1 MNFRHYGPLV
11 FIVHSNRIHHHFLAG
26 LIAALIS
33 LSSATAVHAVT
44 DSPLEAQIE
53 SLVKSLR
60 AKGSIRSSE
69 RTAWAAYDLTSG
81 AKLVSINEQ
90 APLQA
95 ASMIKPFVALAFFHQ
110 VQSGQLRYGDASRR
124 HMELMIQKSDN
135 ASTNWVMSQTGG
147 PAATKVLLARH
158 YPSLCQNLRLIEYIP
173 ANGRAYRNLGSAG
186 DYAAFLSALWKKQ
199 LPYADEILRLM
210 ALPGP
215 DRLCTKTRQIPDGTR
230 VYDKTGST
238 AMCCGDMGILV
249 AQGTDGRAYPYIL
262 VGVIDSTVR
271 VPSYGTWISRRSD
284 VIRAVSDLTYTHLK
298 QHYPL
303 R

>member
-1 MNFRHYGPLV
+1 VKFRENAPLV
-11 FIVHSNRIHHHFLAG
+11 SAVLSYRIHLHIFAG
-26 LIAALIS
+26 LFATLFTTSSLTPASAA
-33 LSSATAVHAVT
+33 TG
-44 DSPLEAQIE
+44 SPLETQIE

-147 PAATKVLLARH
+147 PAATKALLARH

>member
-1 MNFRHYGPLV
+1 M
-11 FIVHSNRIHHHFLAG
+11 FIVPSNRIHHHFLAG
-26 LIAALIS
+26 LIAALIT
-33 LSSATAVHAVT
+33 LSSAAETFAVNDTSLGIQV
-44 DSPLEAQIE
+44 EAFI
-53 SLVKSLR
+53 KSLR
-60 AKGSIRSSE
+60 ARGSIRSSE

-81 AKLVSINEQ
+81 TRLLSINENS
-90 APLQA
+90 PLQA
-95 ASMIKPFVALAFFHQ
+95 ASMVKPFVALAFFHQ

-135 ASTNWVMSQTGG
+135 ASTNWVMRQTGG
-147 PAATKVLLARH
+147 PAATKALLARH
-158 YPSLCQNLRLIEYIP
+158 YPALCQNLRLIEYIP
-173 ANGRAYRNLGSAG
+173 SNGRAYRNLGSAG

>member
-1 MNFRHYGPLV
+1 MKFRENAPLV
-11 FIVHSNRIHHHFLAG
+11 SAVLSYRIHLHIFAG
-26 LIAALIS
+26 LFATLFTTSSLTPASAA
-33 LSSATAVHAVT
+33 TG
-44 DSPLEAQIE
+44 SPLETQIE

-147 PAATKVLLARH
+147 PAATKALLARH